1 MIDFVVTSQSLRKA
15 SWVAMT
21 TMHFHIAQTRLFMGI
36 FLHSGGPREQS
47 DSNLKLSLGCKLGQI
62 RSWGSWFDAKTSL
75 FMMFVYVF
83 ILFIWLSLIFVN
95 MLMN

>member
-1 MIDFVVTSQSLRKA
+1 
-15 SWVAMT
+15 
-21 TMHFHIAQTRLFMGI
+21 MGCHDNHAFSHSPNSFI
-36 FLHSGGPREQS
+36 YGDFLHSGGPREQS
-47 DSNLKLSLGCKLGQI
+47 DTNSKLSLGCKLGQI

-83 ILFIWLSLIFVN
+83 ILFIRLSLIFVN